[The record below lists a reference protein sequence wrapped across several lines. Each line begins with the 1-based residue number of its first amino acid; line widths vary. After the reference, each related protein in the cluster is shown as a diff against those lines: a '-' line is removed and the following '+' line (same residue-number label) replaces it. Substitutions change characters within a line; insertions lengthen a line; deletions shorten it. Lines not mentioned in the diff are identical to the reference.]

1 MNNIKIELPTMLSIQ
16 ETVELTGFS
25 DYAVRLLIK
34 SNKVVYI
41 KNGNKYLINYDS
53 LVSYLNT
60 GETN

>member
-1 MNNIKIELPTMLSIQ
+1 MNERKIELPTMLSIQ